1 MEFIRNIP
9 EAVFFGWVREGIS
22 FSKEI
27 PSRQFL
33 PQNLLQFHN
42 RNPFFAFAIFA
53 PAEGFDLGIGF

>member
-9 EAVFFGWVREGIS
+9 EAVFFGWVREWIS

-27 PSRQFL
+27 PSRKLLSQ
-33 PQNLLQFHN
+33 LLQFHN
-42 RNPFFAFAIFA
+42 RYPFFAFAIFA